1 MRVLAVLLIASMWI
15 GCTGKQGP
23 QGEPGPKGAD
33 GAPGPKGDKGDP
45 GDPGEPGPSGLDF
58 KRIITVSPGETPADS
73 GAALLAALSTVSAA
87 SAEKPY
93 VLKLEP
99 GLYDLGTSTLQ
110 AKAFVDVEGSGRDI
124 TEITS
129 TAAAPGTVSAT
140 GTITFRELTISNRL
154 STGAPALTANGATL
168 VRVLVKSTPV
178 AVPVSARVSALVAE
192 DVLVQNSIVWTE
204 EDAAGGAAGTV
215 EGALCTGGTLTVYD
229 STVAAHGGKNA
240 RGVVASGQCSTTF
253 RLARVEAAGVES
265 GTGILVEDGG
275 ANVNHTQVLGLQGAL
290 RSRGIL
296 VESGGAQIL
305 GSMIRAYGS
314 GVDDI
319 AIEATATTQVKAVD
333 SELYGLTF
341 GVSNSG
347 TADVKIGG
355 SLISGTSGTVKCT
368 TSYDESFVSKGIN
381 VCP

>member
-15 GCTGKQGP
+15 GCTGNQGP

-33 GAPGPKGDKGDP
+33 GAPGPKGDK

-73 GAALLAALSTVSAA
+73 GAALLAALSTVSSA

-99 GLYDLGTSTLQ
+99 GLYDLGASTLQ
-110 AKAFVDVEGSGRDI
+110 AKAFVDVEGSGQGI

-129 TAAAPGTVSAT
+129 TAAKPGTVSAT
-140 GTITFRELTISNRL
+140 GNITFRELTISNRL

-168 VRVLVKSTPV
+168 VRVMVKASPV
-178 AVPVSARVSALVAE
+178 AIPVSARVSALVAQ
-192 DVLVQNSIVWTE
+192 DVLLQDSIVFTE
-204 EDAAGGAAGTV
+204 EDEAGAAAGTV
-215 EGALCTGGTLTVYD
+215 EGAFCTGGTLTVYD

-240 RGVVASGQCSTTF
+240 RGVVASGQCYATF
-253 RLARVEAAGVES
+253 RLARVEAAGLES
-265 GTGILVEDGG
+265 STGILVEDGS
-275 ANVNHTQVLGLQGAL
+275 AFVNHSQVLGMQGGL
-290 RSRGIL
+290 RSRGVL
-296 VESGGAQIL
+296 VESGGAQVL
-305 GSMIRAYGS
+305 GSVVKAYGS

-319 AIEATATTQVKAVD
+319 AIEATSTTVVRARD
-333 SELYGLTF
+333 SELNGLTF

-355 SLISGTSGTVKCT
+355 SMISGTSGTVKCT